1 MIFNDTYLP
10 GGDAMP
16 GWDLKARD
24 VFDPTDEGL
33 QTYAV
38 FIGQF
43 FTGFALGAF
52 FHVLKLLH
60 KCKKIIAGS
69 LSGFLKIP
77 FQIVE
82 NL

>member
-1 MIFNDTYLP
+1 MVFNDTYLP

-38 FIGQF
+38 FVG
-43 FTGFALGAF
+43 
-52 FHVLKLLH
+52 
-60 KCKKIIAGS
+60 
-69 LSGFLKIP
+69 
-77 FQIVE
+77 
-82 NL
+82 